1 MEFMR
6 GLDWSPL
13 LISLNTGVVAT
24 ILSFFGGIF
33 AARQVI
39 KAGPKTKAVLD
50 GILTL
55 PMVLPPTVAGF
66 FLLLIFSLRRPF
78 GAALYEGCGIK
89 VVQTWLG
96 CVLAA
101 TVIAFPLMYRNARAA
116 FEQIDSNI
124 IQQRLLD
131 GYINATAL
139 CKAAKKRMYDYLR
152 LENTKAFIRALESKT
167 RIPASTLIQTVKGGN
182 IELQGTWVHPFV
194 AGNLAQWADANI
206 AADVSIWI
214 AEWMNGGIKPQPT
227 MPYHLQRYLLNEG
240 KIPKDKYFSVFNE
253 IVYSLIAPLEQLGY
267 TLPDNLVP
275 DISEAKIFCNWL
287 RKEKGVE
294 PKDFPTYTHEYG
306 DGRNIPGVKL
316 YPNEY
321 LADFRA
327 HFNDVWLLQR
337 AQNYFFK
344 KDKTALPYVQKMIL
358 QLPKAEQEQI
368 KMLPDKSKE
377 ELPNDEFDKGIDKI
391 LGFEED

>member
-1 MEFMR
+1 MADKEPNFQM
-6 GLDWSPL
+6 
-13 LISLNTGVVAT
+13 T
-24 ILSFFGGIF
+24 F
-33 AARQVI
+33 AFIDR
-39 KAGPKTKAVLD
+39 
-50 GILTL
+50 
-55 PMVLPPTVAGF
+55 
-66 FLLLIFSLRRPF
+66 
-78 GAALYEGCGIK
+78 
-89 VVQTWLG
+89 
-96 CVLAA
+96 
-101 TVIAFPLMYRNARAA
+101 
-116 FEQIDSNI
+116 QIDSNI

-267 TLPDNLVP
+267 ALPDNLVP

>member
-1 MEFMR
+1 MADKEPNFQM
-6 GLDWSPL
+6 
-13 LISLNTGVVAT
+13 T
-24 ILSFFGGIF
+24 F
-33 AARQVI
+33 AFIDR
-39 KAGPKTKAVLD
+39 
-50 GILTL
+50 
-55 PMVLPPTVAGF
+55 
-66 FLLLIFSLRRPF
+66 
-78 GAALYEGCGIK
+78 
-89 VVQTWLG
+89 
-96 CVLAA
+96 
-101 TVIAFPLMYRNARAA
+101 
-116 FEQIDSNI
+116 QIDSNI

-294 PKDFPTYTHEYG
+294 PKDFPTYTHNME
-306 DGRNIPGVKL
+306 
-316 YPNEY
+316 
-321 LADFRA
+321 
-327 HFNDVWLLQR
+327 
-337 AQNYFFK
+337 
-344 KDKTALPYVQKMIL
+344 M
-358 QLPKAEQEQI
+358 
-368 KMLPDKSKE
+368 E
-377 ELPNDEFDKGIDKI
+377 EISPA
-391 LGFEED
+391 